1 MSSKKASNVKDDAAT
16 NQPKSRYSQFMAVLS
31 PDTKVKA
38 DDVPLFLGMNHV
50 REQYPNFM
58 TLDPI
63 LQTIL
68 LESTGKYLVLAS
80 SYSSKTTTYLR
91 MKDDSDSIPHSL
103 RYKIQLAALPQV
115 KRSEGYKAASAKANG
130 IISTMNLQLKG
141 CILDV
146 SKLTI
151 ADLREQI
158 IKSIVGSLLLIGEGL
173 YISELGCE
181 KYYRHRIFIDLMY
194 KHGDMIVNAVRL
206 AKTTREEL
214 ARFYKNHHKLQEMPN
229 KSIPVTIA
237 NRYVDPLRLSGNRR
251 IREDLIETPM
261 GTQQMEDGGSLM
273 DLGMETESNERGT
286 LTPTVIGDDRGELT
300 TARRILLQKIA
311 NTVEVVFGNAWAV
324 YSLEEDR
331 LQCSRALRKMHS
343 GAIHEAKAD
352 EITAILDQE
361 GNVNLRTLNALIDK
375 KVNDGIR
382 ASKQQEEKRKSSVA
396 KKDSRGHDGAAGQKK
411 SVEKPSTSDSKVKA
425 SSKKTSKK
433 KQKKTLGGKGKGKA
447 AVGGRG
453 NGSSNA
459 TKGRGG
465 DRSKNGSGGRG
476 RGKSS

>member
-1 MSSKKASNVKDDAAT
+1 
-16 NQPKSRYSQFMAVLS
+16 
-31 PDTKVKA
+31 
-38 DDVPLFLGMNHV
+38 
-50 REQYPNFM
+50 
-58 TLDPI
+58 
-63 LQTIL
+63 
-68 LESTGKYLVLAS
+68 
-80 SYSSKTTTYLR
+80 
-91 MKDDSDSIPHSL
+91 
-103 RYKIQLAALPQV
+103 
-115 KRSEGYKAASAKANG
+115 
-130 IISTMNLQLKG
+130 MNLQLKG

-173 YISELGCE
+173 YLSEMGCE

-194 KHGDMIVNAVRL
+194 EHGDMIVNAVRL

-214 ARFYKNHHKLQEMPN
+214 AGFYKNHHKLQELPA
-229 KSIPVTIA
+229 KSIPVTIV
-237 NRYVDPLRLSGNRR
+237 NRYADPLRLSGNRR
-251 IREDLIETPM
+251 IRRDSVETPM
-261 GTQQMEDGGSLM
+261 GTEMDGGSLM
-273 DLGMETESNERGT
+273 DIGLETEFNERST

-311 NTVEVVFGNAWAV
+311 NTVEVVFGKAWAV

-361 GNVNLRTLNALIDK
+361 GNVNLQTLNALIDK

-396 KKDSRGHDGAAGQKK
+396 KKDSRGQDGAAGQKK
-411 SVEKPSTSDSKVKA
+411 SVKKPSTSDSIVKA

-433 KQKKTLGGKGKGKA
+433 KEKTSGGKGKGKA
-447 AVGGRG
+447 AAGGRG
-453 NGSSNA
+453 NGSSDA

-465 DRSKNGSGGRG
+465 GRSKNGSGGRG